1 MLMEWSTAT
10 AAADPVLVVPW
21 QAPDG
26 SARWVDLRE
35 DDFALDEISEAD
47 AHPALLAALRALN
60 SGRSPVFTAKCD
72 VWPME
77 SDDLEA
83 TRDDLLLE
91 EEQAVEGL
99 ASYIDLLW
107 RDRSIFASR
116 HRMEQ
121 VVHRLE
127 RTVEELP
134 GSLAK
139 VEAVVRPAVVDLD
152 GSVAE
157 GYCLSLYVKGVGVDA
172 AEADQRWSAA
182 VREVAAL
189 FRRSELLAL

>member
-60 SGRSPVFTAKCD
+60 SARSPVFTAKCD

-157 GYCLSLYVKGVGVDA
+157 GYCLSLYVKGVGVDT